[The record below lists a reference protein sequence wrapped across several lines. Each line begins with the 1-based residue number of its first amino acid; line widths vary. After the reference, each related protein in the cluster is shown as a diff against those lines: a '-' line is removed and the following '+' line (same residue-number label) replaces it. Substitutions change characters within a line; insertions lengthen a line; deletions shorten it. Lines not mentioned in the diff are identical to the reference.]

1 MNKHMFKLG
10 LESLEEDGAV
20 DVSALEKP
28 EEGVEAHLVEI
39 EGQDADLGEAEMAGD
54 QLASDTD
61 TLENL
66 GDVVEQAVESG
77 EGMDETAARAVEVG
91 VESIANRWGFKVQ
104 KLGAESFNGANKAQA
119 TRVAYEGV
127 MDAVKDAWD
136 TFLKWLQEMINKLR
150 DFWVKYVNAGKAM
163 QKRADKL
170 SDRLDNI
177 GSKMKSG
184 KNQISGGWSAKL
196 LLDGKIDPAGVAAMA
211 SALSGDLKT
220 AASASASKLNKTE
233 EGIKSSSR
241 GTGDDAIT
249 VEFGKKTSK
258 KLSGAVPNNAETPTA
273 FALPGGAY
281 WVAYQMPVSDRVKA
295 KVGSFVAVPENT
307 GEKKVNTPSSAEM
320 KSAIA
325 AINSYGATLE
335 KAITDFRPGQD
346 AMSKLNDAVKSAV
359 GKLKDGKAEDK
370 EANKVALKLA
380 RFAVQTQVSL
390 VRASSAAL
398 RNGGFGLIGYVQ
410 AGIDAY
416 EK

>member
-10 LESLEEDGAV
+10 LESLEEDGAI

-39 EGQDADLGEAEMAGD
+39 EGQDAELGEAEMAGD

-170 SDRLDNI
+170 SDRLDNV
-177 GSKMKSG
+177 GSKIKSG
-184 KNQISGGWSAKL
+184 KDQISGGWAAKL
-196 LLDGKIDPAGVAAMA
+196 LLDGKIDPAGVVSMASSLASDIKSAAMA
-211 SALSGDLKT
+211 GRMILEKS
-220 AASASASKLNKTE
+220 E
-233 EGIKSSSR
+233 EGIKSGTR
-241 GTGDDAIT
+241 GSGDDSTA

-258 KLSGAVPNNAETPTA
+258 KLSGAVPSNAENPMA

-281 WVAYQMPVSDRVKA
+281 WIGYKMPVSESSNVR
-295 KVGSFVAVPENT
+295 VGSFVSIPENT
-307 GEKKVNTPSSAEM
+307 GEKKVKTPSSGEM
-320 KSAIA
+320 KSAIG
-325 AINSYGATLE
+325 AINAYGAALE
-335 KAITDFRPGQD
+335 KAITDFRPGQE
-346 AMSKLNDAVKSAV
+346 AMSKLNDAVKTAV
-359 GKLKDGKAEDK
+359 GKLKDGKAEEK
-370 EANKVALKLA
+370 EANKAALKKA

-410 AGIDAY
+410 AGIDSY

>member
-10 LESLEEDGAV
+10 LESLDDAEVV

-28 EEGVEAHLVEI
+28 EEGVEAHLVEV
-39 EGQDADLGEAEMAGD
+39 EGQDADLGEAEMVGD
-54 QLASDTD
+54 QLAADTE

-66 GDVVEQAVESG
+66 GDVVEDAVESG

-91 VESIANRWGFKVQ
+91 VEAISNRWGFKVQ
-104 KLGAESFNGANKAQA
+104 KLGAESFNGANRAQA

-170 SDRLDNI
+170 SDRLDNL
-177 GSKMKSG
+177 GSKVKNG
-184 KNQISGGWSAKL
+184 KDKIGGGWTAKL
-196 LLDGKIDPAGVAAMA
+196 LLDGKIDPEGVIALAGPITSDIKKAAVAGRMKLT
-211 SALSGDLKT
+211 SA
-220 AASASASKLNKTE
+220 
-233 EGIKSSSR
+233 EGSIKSGSR
-241 GTGDDAIT
+241 SGSDTP

-258 KLSGAVPNNAETPTA
+258 ALSKLVPNNATNPKG

-281 WVAYQMPVSDRVKA
+281 WVGYEMSVGDNSP
-295 KVGSFVAVPENT
+295 KVLVGAFAAVPENT
-307 GEKKVNTPSSAEM
+307 GDKKINTPNSNQMKTAIGAINTYGAALEKSITEFRPAQEEM
-320 KSAIA
+320 SKLNEAVKSAIA
-325 AINSYGATLE
+325 
-335 KAITDFRPGQD
+335 
-346 AMSKLNDAVKSAV
+346 
-359 GKLKDGKAEDK
+359 KLKDGKAEEK
-370 EANKVALKLA
+370 EANKTALKEA
-380 RFAVQTQVSL
+380 RFAVQTNVAMT
-390 VRASSAAL
+390 RAVSAAL

>member
-10 LESLEEDGAV
+10 LESLEDGEAV

-39 EGQDADLGEAEMAGD
+39 EGQDAELGEAEMAGD

-66 GDVVEQAVESG
+66 GEVVGEAVESG

-163 QKRADKL
+163 QKRAEKL
-170 SDRLDNI
+170 SDRLDNV
-177 GSKMKSG
+177 GSKIKSG
-184 KNQISGGWSAKL
+184 KDQIGGGWTSKL
-196 LLDGKIDPAGVAAMA
+196 LLDGKIDPAAVAGMASSLAADIKVAAKAGRM
-211 SALSGDLKT
+211 
-220 AASASASKLNKTE
+220 KLEKVDGE
-233 EGIKSSSR
+233 IKS
-241 GTGDDAIT
+241 GAKAGGDSTA

-258 KLSGAVPNNAETPTA
+258 KLSGAIPNNATGPMA

-281 WVAYQMPVSDRVKA
+281 WIGYEMAVSDTAGV
-295 KVGSFVAVPENT
+295 KVGSFVSVPENT
-307 GEKKVNTPSSAEM
+307 GEKKVKTPSSAEM
-320 KSAIA
+320 KTAVG
-325 AINSYGATLE
+325 AINTYGVALE
-335 KAITDFRPGQD
+335 KAITEFRPGQE
-346 AMSKLNDAVKSAV
+346 AMQKLNDAVKTAV
-359 GKLKDGKAEDK
+359 TKLKDGKAEEK
-370 EANKVALKLA
+370 EANRSALKVA

>member
-1 MNKHMFKLG
+1 MKKHMFNLG
-10 LESLEEDGAV
+10 MESLDDETPV

-28 EEGVEAHLVEI
+28 EEGVEAHLVEV
-39 EGQDADLGEAEMAGD
+39 EGQDAELGEAEMAGD
-54 QLASDTD
+54 QLAADTD

-66 GDVVEQAVESG
+66 GEVVESAVESG

-91 VESIANRWGFKVQ
+91 VESIATRWGFKVQ
-104 KLGAESFNGANKAQA
+104 KIGAESFNGANRAQA

-150 DFWVKYVNAGKAM
+150 DFWVKYVNAGKSM
-163 QKRADKL
+163 QKRAEKL
-170 SDRLDNI
+170 SDRLDNL
-177 GSKMKSG
+177 GSKVKNG
-184 KNQISGGWSAKL
+184 KDQIGGGWTAKL

-211 SALSGDLKT
+211 SSLSSD
-220 AASASASKLNKTE
+220 
-233 EGIKSSSR
+233 IKSAAAAGKLVLDKVDGEIKS
-241 GTGDDAIT
+241 GTRAGDDNTA

-258 KLSGAVPNNAETPTA
+258 KLSSAIPNNADTPMA

-281 WVAYQMPVSDRVKA
+281 WIGYRMPISDSA
-295 KVGSFVAVPENT
+295 KVRVGAFVSVPENT
-307 GEKKVNTPSSAEM
+307 GEKKVKTPSSAEM
-320 KSAIA
+320 KSAIS
-325 AINSYGATLE
+325 AINTYGVALE
-335 KAITDFRPGQD
+335 KAITEFRPGQE

-359 GKLKDGKAEDK
+359 AKLKDGKAEEK
-370 EANKVALKLA
+370 EANKTNLKKA
-380 RFAVQTQVSL
+380 RFAVQSHVSM

>member
-1 MNKHMFKLG
+1 MKKHMFNIG
-10 LESLEEDGAV
+10 LESLDDEAAV

-28 EEGVEAHLVEI
+28 EEGVEAHLVEV
-39 EGQDADLGEAEMAGD
+39 EGQDAELGEAEMAGD
-54 QLASDTD
+54 QLAADTD
-61 TLENL
+61 TLESL
-66 GDVVEQAVESG
+66 GDVVEDAVESG

-170 SDRLDNI
+170 GDRLDNL
-177 GSKMKSG
+177 GSKVKNG
-184 KNQISGGWSAKL
+184 KDQIGGGWTAKL
-196 LLDGKIDPAGVAAMA
+196 LLDGKVDPAGVIGMA
-211 SALSGDLKT
+211 SGLSGDIKK
-220 AASASASKLNKTE
+220 AAAAGKMKLQAV
-233 EGIKSSSR
+233 EGEIKS
-241 GTGDDAIT
+241 GTKSGDDTA

-258 KLSGAVPNNAETPTA
+258 ALSKLIPNNSSGAMG

-281 WVAYQMPVSDRVKA
+281 WIGYKMPISETDTVRVGA
-295 KVGSFVAVPENT
+295 FVAVPENT
-307 GEKKVNTPSSAEM
+307 GEKKVKTPSSAEM
-320 KSAIA
+320 KSAIG
-325 AINSYGATLE
+325 AINTYGAALE
-335 KAITDFRPGQD
+335 KAITEFRPGQEEM
-346 AMSKLNDAVKSAV
+346 AKLNEAVKSAV
-359 GKLKDGKAEDK
+359 SKLKDGKAEEK
-370 EANKVALKLA
+370 EANKANLKKA
-380 RFAVQTQVSL
+380 RFMVQTQVAL

-398 RNGGFGLIGYVQ
+398 RNGGFGLIGFVQ